1 MRFRS
6 VLSTLVILGAA
17 AMSAAATS
25 SAQGPAAPPAF
36 DGKYVGTARQT
47 GGSETTNA
55 CYPITSVEMTVTGP
69 QVVMN
74 EIHLNGAYTYHG
86 SVNAVGEVS
95 AVHQS
100 NALPTNVGSSPFT
113 IVGTIHDKVFTGE
126 RKHGGGHWSCF
137 FRLELAK
144 Q

>member
-17 AMSAAATS
+17 AMSAATS

-47 GGSETTNA
+47 TSSPRGD
-55 CYPITSVEMTVTGP
+55 CWPITSVEMTVTGP
-69 QVVMN
+69 QVVMSEN
-74 EIHLNGAYTYHG
+74 HLNGAFTYRG
-86 SVNAVGEVS
+86 SVNGAGEVS
-95 AVHQS
+95 AVYES
-100 NALPTNVGSSPFT
+100 KAARPEAYPGDYY
-113 IVGTIHDKVFTGE
+113 IYGTIHDKVFTGE
-126 RKHGGGHWSCF
+126 RRHGSGGRASCS
-137 FRLELAK
+137 FRVELTK